1 MRIAVVIDVLRAFS
15 TACVAFERGATG
27 ILLVPD
33 ADVAFRVKRARPDY
47 LLVGETDGYPI
58 DGFDFGNSPT
68 ALSSADVE
76 GRVLVHKTTAG
87 VPATL
92 GAIDRDRV
100 FVTGLMTAEITSAH
114 AENMGLVQYIPSDR
128 FGDEDIACAEYMRG
142 EITLEQAR
150 ERVVASDSAK
160 KFLRNEEP
168 AFPRSDLDICLRP
181 AAARFVMEV
190 RPGETP
196 MVEKVNL

>member
-92 GAIDRDRV
+92 GALDRDRV